1 VTIDLHYM
9 TDRHERFDLKISKL
23 KLLRKQRHL
32 HLFKISNFK
41 VNYTYK
47 SKNVKNVLPYN
58 IISFY
63 DSFWFISTRAKLEK
77 MPSIP
82 EEPEVPEN
90 EVERFTMP
98 DFVKPLYD
106 LDVVEGREAVLRCKV
121 AGLPYPTI
129 IWFHNGKRIDSTE
142 DRKMTQCKLVD
153 TIIQFS
159 HNLLSLSRKQSL
171 WK

>member
-1 VTIDLHYM
+1 
-9 TDRHERFDLKISKL
+9 
-23 KLLRKQRHL
+23 
-32 HLFKISNFK
+32 
-41 VNYTYK
+41 
-47 SKNVKNVLPYN
+47 
-58 IISFY
+58 
-63 DSFWFISTRAKLEK
+63 

-153 TIIQFS
+153 AIIKFS
-159 HNLLSLSRKQSL
+159 YNLLSLSRKVPMEMIV
-171 WK
+171 